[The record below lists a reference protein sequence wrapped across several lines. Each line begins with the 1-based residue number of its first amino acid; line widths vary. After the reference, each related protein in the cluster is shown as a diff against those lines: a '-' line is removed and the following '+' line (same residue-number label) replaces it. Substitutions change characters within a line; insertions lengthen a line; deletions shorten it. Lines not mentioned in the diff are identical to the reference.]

1 MVPSSPI
8 NSPEES
14 RTNPAPSLI
23 TDAGPV
29 TGGGGGAT
37 GMRPFF
43 WFAGLLVLAYS
54 WWVLIPLAGYVL
66 KEELHS
72 HILLIPF
79 VSWYLMNLDRDR
91 WPAAGPG
98 SPMAALLFAV
108 PGAALLALALM
119 RRTGEGAFSH
129 NDFLAAAVG
138 SFLCFLWAGGFLLL
152 GRKRMAAVAF
162 PAAFLLFMIPLP
174 DATVST
180 IEHTL
185 VAATSEVVD
194 FFFMLTGVSY
204 LRDAN
209 VFQLAGITL
218 QVAQECSGIRSSWVL
233 FITSLLASYLFLRN
247 PWHRGLLVALVI
259 PLGILRNGF
268 RILVLAQ
275 LCIHRGPH
283 MIDSDLHHRGGPIF
297 FALSLIPLFF
307 LLWWFRRM
315 EAQGGR
321 VES

>member
-1 MVPSSPI
+1 
-8 NSPEES
+8 
-14 RTNPAPSLI
+14 
-23 TDAGPV
+23 
-29 TGGGGGAT
+29 
-37 GMRPFF
+37 MRPFF
-43 WFAGLLVLAYS
+43 WFAGLLVLAFS
-54 WWVLIPLAGYVL
+54 WALIPLARYVL
-66 KEELHS
+66 GEELHS

-79 VSWYLMNLDRDR
+79 VSWYLANLDRDR

-98 SPMAALLFAV
+98 SPRAALLFAI

-119 RRTGEGAFSH
+119 RRTGGGALSH
-129 NDFLAAAVG
+129 NDYLAAAVG
-138 SFLCFLWAGGFLLL
+138 AFLCFLWAGGFLLL

-174 DATVST
+174 DAVVST

-194 FFFMLTGVSY
+194 LFFLLTGVSF

-268 RILVLAQ
+268 RILVLAE

-283 MIDSDLHHRGGPIF
+283 MIDSDLHHKGGPIF
-297 FALSLIPLFF
+297 FALSLIPLFL

-315 EAQGGR
+315 EAEDKRCRGR
-321 VES
+321 SV